1 MEKKNDDRPRTFVFE
16 NRHGETK
23 TTRECTEYEAALII
37 DEVDKIFG
45 LLHGDESFDTAS
57 VAAGNIAAV
66 FGDSS
71 LFRFLMEIVTDYR
84 MEYASRCALNGDTE
98 KRMEGMMPRFTP
110 KQQELLDLMVAHQ
123 RKKEKIYM
131 IAFCAAVIVVCAFI
145 LVRAW

>member
-66 FGDSS
+66 FGDGR

-84 MEYASRCALNGDTE
+84 MEYASRWTFPGDTE
-98 KRMEGMMPRFTP
+98 EHRYGLIPRHARMN
-110 KQQELLDLMVAHQ
+110 LVLVNLMVAHQ
-123 RKKEKIYM
+123 R
-131 IAFCAAVIVVCAFI
+131 
-145 LVRAW
+145 